1 MSMNIPVEVLEAL
14 LMNELKFSVWPFFR
28 IAGVMMVAPVFG
40 ARLVPPRIRLA
51 MSVAATVVLAPVVP
65 EAPPFALSLASGF
78 VVAQEIL
85 IGVAMG
91 FCLQMIFDSLI
102 IAGQTIAMSM
112 GLGMATMVDPQ
123 RGITVPVISQF
134 FVILGM
140 LIFLA
145 LGGHLATVSLIADS
159 FEILPLGQPLG
170 NNGVWAIAI
179 YGTEMFAGALRI
191 ALPAATALL
200 VANIAFGVMSRAAPS
215 LNLFAVGLPAGLLV
229 GFLLLLL
236 NIGHLS
242 ALLVEFLSSTL
253 AYLAAALAA

>member
-1 MSMNIPVEVLEAL
+1 MQIPVEILEAL
-14 LMNELKFSVWPFFR
+14 LANELALSVWPFFR
-28 IAGVMMVAPVFG
+28 IAGVVMVAPVFG
-40 ARLVPPRIRLA
+40 ARLVPVRVRLA
-51 MSVAATVVLAPVVP
+51 MSVAATLALAPLVP
-65 EAPPFALSLASGF
+65 VYAPFELSLATGF
-78 VVAQEIL
+78 TVAQEVL

-91 FCLQMIFDSLI
+91 FCLQMIFDALI

-145 LGGHLATVSLIADS
+145 LGGHLATMRLVADS
-159 FEILPLGQPLG
+159 FELLPLGEPLS
-170 NNGVWAIAI
+170 NDGVW
-179 YGTEMFAGALRI
+179 GVVTSGSEMFAGALRI

-200 VANIAFGVMSRAAPS
+200 IANIAFGVMSRAAPT
-215 LNLFAVGLPAGLLV
+215 LNLFAVGLPAGLIV

-242 ALLVEFLSSTL
+242 SLLAQFLESTL
-253 AYLAAALAA
+253 ARLAQILAA

>member
-1 MSMNIPVEVLEAL
+1 MNIPVEILETL
-14 LMNELKFSVWPFFR
+14 LANELAFSVWPFFR
-28 IAGVMMVAPVFG
+28 IAGVIMVAPVFG
-40 ARLVPPRIRLA
+40 ARLVPPRVRLA
-51 MSVAATVVLAPVVP
+51 MSVAATVVLAPLVP
-65 EAPPFALSLASGF
+65 AAPPFVLSLASGF
-78 VVAQEIL
+78 VVAQELL
-85 IGVAMG
+85 IGIAMG
-91 FCLQMIFDSLI
+91 FCLQMIFDALI

-123 RGITVPVISQF
+123 RGISVPVVSQF

-145 LGGHLATVSLIADS
+145 LGGHLATVRLIADS
-159 FEILPLGQPLG
+159 FDILPLGQPLSS
-170 NNGVWAIAI
+170 NGIWAVAT
-179 YGTEMFAGALRI
+179 YGTQMFAGALRI

-242 ALLVEFLSSTL
+242 ALLAEFLSSTL
-253 AYLAAALAA
+253 TYLAELLAA